1 MLASSVYNFFKEKLK
16 ETDHNYFEIGVYF
29 GDGVH
34 ELAKD
39 FPDKK
44 IYCVDPFIEDGFT
57 VLDSNIEKGQILNS
71 QRENALKLFGECSNI
86 IFHET
91 TSQQFLRNL
100 TKQQINEFNVSHV
113 FIDGDHSYDGASND
127 YVLAMKLIANKKGV
141 IVFDDTDLPGVGQA
155 IEVFKR
161 TYPKRITSEFHGVDP
176 RVVVFEIGNV

>member
-29 GDGVH
+29 GDGVY
-34 ELAKD
+34 ELAKN

-44 IYCVDPFIEDGFT
+44 IYCVDPFIEDGYT
-57 VLDSNIEKGQILNS
+57 VADSKIEKGQSLNP

-86 IFHET
+86 TLYET
-91 TSQQFLRNL
+91 TSQQFLKNL
-100 TKQQINEFNVSHV
+100 TKQQINEFNVSYV

-155 IEVFKR
+155 IQVFKR
-161 TYPKRITSEFHGVDP
+161 SYKDRITSKFHGVDP
-176 RVVVFEIGNV
+176 RVVVFEIGNI

>member
-100 TKQQINEFNVSHV
+100 TKQQINEFNVSAV
-113 FIDGDHSYDGASND
+113 
-127 YVLAMKLIANKKGV
+127 
-141 IVFDDTDLPGVGQA
+141 
-155 IEVFKR
+155 
-161 TYPKRITSEFHGVDP
+161 HG
-176 RVVVFEIGNV
+176 